1 MKTFGNSKWKCK
13 ELTISHQALVQQNH
27 FFMLVRGLSRSNILV
42 LNMTCVSLEN
52 DKKYLAAMKFRPY
65 ENKIWVLRRFF
76 FGSCGTIYLT
86 MFVFQFILHIV
97 KIWGTNT
104 LLYPFTNGDTISIIM
119 PILKAFLYFEGVDM
133 LYVYDA
139 RRHICT
145 PSSVMEKRFD
155 FYVSCTQNYDKDLWG
170 NFTAVVLLNKWL

>member
-1 MKTFGNSKWKCK
+1 
-13 ELTISHQALVQQNH
+13 
-27 FFMLVRGLSRSNILV
+27 
-42 LNMTCVSLEN
+42 
-52 DKKYLAAMKFRPY
+52 MKFRPY

-76 FGSCGTIYLT
+76 LLGSCGTIYLT

-104 LLYPFTNGDTISIIM
+104 LPYPFTNGDTISIIM

-155 FYVSCTQNYDKDLWG
+155 FYVSCIQNYDKDLWG
-170 NFTAVVLLNKWL
+170 NFTAVVLLNKWLHKCSVTNLVFRELWNLDLYHLMVMQNNWFLLFFFFYLEVLLNLLYCSQCGFIIHIRF

>member
-1 MKTFGNSKWKCK
+1 
-13 ELTISHQALVQQNH
+13 
-27 FFMLVRGLSRSNILV
+27 
-42 LNMTCVSLEN
+42 
-52 DKKYLAAMKFRPY
+52 MKFRPY
-65 ENKIWVLRRFF
+65 ENKIWVLRRSFLL
-76 FGSCGTIYLT
+76 GSCGTIYLT

-104 LLYPFTNGDTISIIM
+104 LPYPFTNGDTISIIM

-145 PSSVMEKRFD
+145 PNSVMEKRFD

-170 NFTAVVLLNKWL
+170 NFHCRIFIEWVTQMFSLNLVFCEWWNLDLYQLSWLCKTIDFNFSFYFTWKYFWIYGIVFNVGS

>member
-1 MKTFGNSKWKCK
+1 
-13 ELTISHQALVQQNH
+13 
-27 FFMLVRGLSRSNILV
+27 
-42 LNMTCVSLEN
+42 
-52 DKKYLAAMKFRPY
+52 MKFRPY

-76 FGSCGTIYLT
+76 LLGSCGTIYLT

-104 LLYPFTNGDTISIIM
+104 LPYPFTNGDTISIIM

-155 FYVSCTQNYDKDLWG
+155 FYVSCIQNYDKDLWG
-170 NFTAVVLLNKWL
+170 NFQCCILLNETQICRSPSKGFCKWKLKYYISYAK

>member
-1 MKTFGNSKWKCK
+1 
-13 ELTISHQALVQQNH
+13 
-27 FFMLVRGLSRSNILV
+27 
-42 LNMTCVSLEN
+42 
-52 DKKYLAAMKFRPY
+52 MKFRPY
-65 ENKIWVLRRFF
+65 ENKIWVLHRSFLLR
-76 FGSCGTIYLT
+76 SCGSIYLT

-104 LLYPFTNGDTISIIM
+104 LPYPFTNGDTISIIM

-133 LYVYDA
+133 LYVHDA

-155 FYVSCTQNYDKDLWG
+155 FYVSCIQNYDKDLWG
-170 NFTAVVLLNKWL
+170 NFHCRSFIEWVVTQMLSNESCISRMVKLRFISWHGYAKQLISTSLFILLNVGS